1 MEKNQ
6 NTVLAVPPEEAFK
19 MIGISRATG
28 YKYIKEGV
36 IPSARLGPRRLLI
49 PIDGL
54 KKLLEQKVAAV

>member
-36 IPSARLGPRRLLI
+36 IPAVKLGPRRLLV
-49 PIDGL
+49 PVAGL
-54 KKLLEQKVAAV
+54 ENLLKPEVAAV